1 MHRTHKRRKKT
12 ISNCPLR
19 CHEYDRSDELKM
31 ITFNRQLNG
40 GPAKKREKLEAKI
53 RLAQAELEAF
63 DVREIKTDRWI
74 KLLED
79 SLVHHWID
87 NPDQY
92 IKDWEANNPVD
103 TACK

>member
-1 MHRTHKRRKKT
+1 M
-12 ISNCPLR
+12 ISNCPRR
-19 CHEYDRSDELKM
+19 CHEYDRSDELEM
-31 ITFNRQLNG
+31 ITFNRQLAG

-63 DVREIKTDRWI
+63 DAREIKTDRWI

>member
-1 MHRTHKRRKKT
+1 M

-19 CHEYDRSDELKM
+19 CHELDRRDELEM

-40 GPAKKREKLEAKI
+40 GPAKAREKLEAKI
-53 RLAQAELEAF
+53 RVAQAELAAF
-63 DVREIKTDRWI
+63 DKQQTKTDRWL

-87 NPDQY
+87 NPAQY
-92 IKDWEANNPVD
+92 IKDWNEKNPE
-103 TACK
+103 